1 MRVCLAALAQKK
13 IDLKFTFGLFEILQ
27 KMLPKFDLAYQ
38 FHGDASISHNRY
50 STGRKYYDKAIEIN
64 PLNVVAL
71 NNKGYSYEYDN
82 E

>member
-1 MRVCLAALAQKK
+1 MRVCLVALDQKK
-13 IDLKFTFGLFEILQ
+13 IDLKFSFGLFEILK
-27 KMLPKFDLAYQ
+27 KMLPQFDLAYQ
-38 FHGDASISHNRY
+38 FHGDALINHSDY
-50 STGRKYYDKAIEIN
+50 FLARKYYDKAIEIN